1 VPPSNIQPGCY
12 DLIRGSQPRTMGR
25 SLRTALLALL
35 ASVVVGH
42 PANAQSLTLSLL
54 ERYWDSLRQ
63 QSGIPGMSAA
73 VVQDGRV
80 IWEAGFGLSNVER
93 SIRAQPD
100 TPYHI
105 ADLTEALSATLFLE
119 QCVETGHAGV
129 DDRLQQWMP
138 AFAEQGTT
146 ARDILTHRSQS
157 GGFKYDSGRY
167 ATLTG
172 FIEACIQKNPTPFR
186 QAMTE
191 KIFERLGMF
200 DSVPAQN
207 VDDGSADDRAIFSDG
222 QLERFGRVLQRIA
235 PPYRVSG
242 GNPSVNTS
250 VPKSLTAATG
260 AISTVRDLARF
271 DRALDDSILLHRET
285 MAAMWS
291 SARTTSDA
299 VMPTGLGWFI
309 QNYNGNLVYWQFG
322 LTPGAYS
329 SLIIKV
335 PEKHLTMILLA
346 NSDGLSAPFSLHDG
360 DINSSLYARAFLR
373 LFVG

>member
-1 VPPSNIQPGCY
+1 
-12 DLIRGSQPRTMGR
+12 MGR
-25 SLRTALLALL
+25 SIRTALLALL
-35 ASVVVGH
+35 VSVVLGH
-42 PANAQSLTLSLL
+42 PAKAQSLTFSLL
-54 ERYWDSLRQ
+54 ERYLDSLRQ
-63 QSGIPGMSAA
+63 QSGIPAMSAA
-73 VVQDGRV
+73 VLQDGRIV
-80 IWEAGFGLSNVER
+80 WDGGFGLSDVEH
-93 SIRAQPD
+93 SIVARAD

-105 ADLTEALSATLFLE
+105 ADLTEALSAALFLE
-119 QCVETGHAGV
+119 QCVETGHAGL

-138 AFAEQGTT
+138 SFAEQGTT

-157 GGFKYDSGRY
+157 GGFKYDGGRY

-172 FIEACIQKNPTPFR
+172 FIEACIRKNPTPFR
-186 QAMTE
+186 QALTE
-191 KIFERLGMF
+191 QIFERLGMF

-207 VDDGSADDRAIFSDG
+207 VDDGSADDLAIFSDS
-222 QLERFGRVLQRIA
+222 QLERFSRVLQRLA
-235 PPYRVSG
+235 LPYRVSG
-242 GNPSVNTS
+242 GNASVNTS
-250 VPKSLTAATG
+250 VSKSLSAATG

-271 DRALDDSILLHRET
+271 DAALDDSTLLHRET

-335 PEKHLTMILLA
+335 PNKRLTLILLA
-346 NSDGLSAPFSLHDG
+346 NSDGLSAPFSLQDG

>member
-1 VPPSNIQPGCY
+1 
-12 DLIRGSQPRTMGR
+12 MGR
-25 SLRTALLALL
+25 FTKTALLALL
-35 ASVVVGH
+35 VSVSLAPQASG
-42 PANAQSLTLSLL
+42 QSLTFSIL
-54 ERYWDSLRQ
+54 ERYLDSLRQ

-73 VVQDGRV
+73 VIQDGRV
-80 IWEAGFGLSNVER
+80 VWDHPFGLSNIER
-93 SIRAQPD
+93 SIATRTD

-105 ADLTEALSATLFLE
+105 ADLTEVLSATLFLE
-119 QCVETGHAGV
+119 QCVETGHAGL
-129 DDRLQQWMP
+129 DDRLQQWLP
-138 AFAEQGTT
+138 SFAEQRTT

-157 GGFKYDSGRY
+157 GSFKYDGGRY

-172 FIEACIQKNPTPFR
+172 LIEACIQKSPTPFR

-191 KIFERLGMF
+191 KIFERTGMY

-222 QLERFGRVLQRIA
+222 QLERFGRILQRIA
-235 PPYRVSG
+235 LPYRVSG
-242 GNPSVNTS
+242 GNASVNGS
-250 VPKSLTAATG
+250 VSKSLNAATG
-260 AISTVRDLARF
+260 AISTVLDLARF
-271 DRALDDSILLHRET
+271 DARLDDSFLLHRET

-309 QNYNGNLVYWQFG
+309 QNYNGKLVYWQFG

-335 PEKHLTMILLA
+335 PEKRLTLILLA
-346 NSDGLSAPFSLHDG
+346 NSDGLSAPFSLHEG

>member
-1 VPPSNIQPGCY
+1 
-12 DLIRGSQPRTMGR
+12 
-25 SLRTALLALL
+25 
-35 ASVVVGH
+35 
-42 PANAQSLTLSLL
+42 
-54 ERYWDSLRQ
+54 
-63 QSGIPGMSAA
+63 MSAA
-73 VVQDGRV
+73 VVQDGRIV
-80 IWEAGFGLSNVER
+80 WERGFGLSDVEH
-93 SIRAQPD
+93 SIAAQPH

-105 ADLTEALSATLFLE
+105 ADLTEVLSSTLFLE
-119 QCVETGHAGV
+119 QCVETGHAGL

-138 AFAEQGTT
+138 SFAEQGTT
-146 ARDILTHRSQS
+146 ARDVLTHRSQS
-157 GGFKYDSGRY
+157 GNFKYDGGRY

-172 FIEACIQKNPTPFR
+172 FIEACIQKNPLPFR

-191 KIFERLGMF
+191 KLFERLGMA

-207 VDDGSADDRAIFSDG
+207 VDDASADDRAIFSDS
-222 QLERFGRVLQRIA
+222 QLERFSRVLQRMA
-235 PPYRVSG
+235 LPYRVSG
-242 GNPSVNTS
+242 GNPSVNTGVS
-250 VPKSLTAATG
+250 KSLNAATG

-271 DRALDDSILLHRET
+271 DAVLDDGLLHRDT

-309 QNYNGNLVYWQFG
+309 QNYNGKLVYWQFG

-335 PEKHLTMILLA
+335 PDKHLTLILLA
-346 NSDGLSAPFSLHDG
+346 NSDGLSAPFSLQDG
-360 DINSSLYARAFLR
+360 DINTSLFARAFLR

>member
-1 VPPSNIQPGCY
+1 
-12 DLIRGSQPRTMGR
+12 MGR
-25 SLRTALLALL
+25 SIRTALLALL
-35 ASVVVGH
+35 VSVVLGH
-42 PANAQSLTLSLL
+42 PAKAQSLTFSLL
-54 ERYWDSLRQ
+54 ERYLDSLRQ
-63 QSGIPGMSAA
+63 QSGIPAMSAA
-73 VVQDGRV
+73 VLQDGRIV
-80 IWEAGFGLSNVER
+80 WDGGFGLSDVEH
-93 SIRAQPD
+93 SIVARAD

-105 ADLTEALSATLFLE
+105 ADLTEALSAALFLE
-119 QCVETGHAGV
+119 QCVETGHAGL

-138 AFAEQGTT
+138 SFAEQGTT

-157 GGFKYDSGRY
+157 GGFKYDGGRY

-172 FIEACIQKNPTPFR
+172 FIEACIRKNPTPFR
-186 QAMTE
+186 QALTE
-191 KIFERLGMF
+191 QIFERLGMF

-207 VDDGSADDRAIFSDG
+207 VDDGSADDLAIFSDS
-222 QLERFGRVLQRIA
+222 QLERFSRVLQRMA
-235 PPYRVSG
+235 LPYRVSG
-242 GNPSVNTS
+242 GNASVNTS
-250 VPKSLTAATG
+250 VSKSLSAATG

-271 DRALDDSILLHRET
+271 DAALDDSTLLHRET

-335 PEKHLTMILLA
+335 PNKRLTLILLA
-346 NSDGLSAPFSLHDG
+346 NSDGLSAPFSLQDG
-360 DINSSLYARAFLR
+360 DINASLYARAVRR
-373 LFVG
+373 LVVG